1 MELRHLR
8 YFVAV
13 AEELN
18 FCRAAERLR
27 IAQPPLSLQIRH
39 LEEELSAPL
48 FNRVK
53 RRLVLTPAGQMLL
66 DEARRLLKD
75 TEVVKRRVRE
85 VARGQTGR
93 LAIGYVGTAM
103 YDLLPGAMRLFRQ
116 HHAGVEVSLEDMSTA
131 AQVQALRRGQIQLG
145 LLRPPIND
153 ETVEIE
159 DLVQERLMVALPEKH
174 PLARKSHVRLAE
186 LAQESFVLCSAEFEP
201 SLHRC
206 YLELLKRAGF
216 EPRIAQE
223 VTHLQ
228 TQLGLVAAGIGVSLV
243 PSAVTHLPRPGVVY
257 REASCPQV
265 LLPKSAAW
273 IKGSTSPQLEGF
285 LAAMRQT
292 AADLS
297 NSALSLM
304 SDVSL
309 RA

>member
-18 FCRAAERLR
+18 FCRASERLR

-39 LEEELSAPL
+39 LEEELGAPL

-53 RRLVLTPAGQMLL
+53 RRLVLTPAGLALL
-66 DEARRLLKD
+66 EDARRMLED
-75 TEVVKRRVRE
+75 AERAKRRVRE
-85 VARGQTGR
+85 VARGQAGR

-103 YDLLPGAMRLFRQ
+103 YDLLPDAVRLFRER
-116 HHAGVEVSLEDMSTA
+116 HARVELSLEDMSTA

-153 ETVEIE
+153 DALETE
-159 DLVQERLMVALPEKH
+159 DLVQESLMVALPEKH
-174 PLARKSHVRLAE
+174 PLCRKSHVRLAD
-186 LAQESFVLCSAEFEP
+186 LAQESFVLCSADFEP

-216 EPRIAQE
+216 EPRIVQE

-243 PSAVTHLPRPGVVY
+243 PSAVTYLPRPGVVY
-257 REASCPQV
+257 RVASCPQV
-265 LLPKSAAW
+265 MLPKAAAW
-273 IKGSTSPQLEGF
+273 VKGFGSPQLEGF

-292 AADLS
+292 AARLH
-297 NSALSLM
+297 NSPLSLVAEM
-304 SDVSL
+304 PL

>member
-39 LEEELSAPL
+39 LEDELGAPM

-53 RRLVLTPAGQMLL
+53 RRLVLTPAGQTLL
-66 DEARRLLKD
+66 EEARRLLK
-75 TEVVKRRVRE
+75 ESEAVKRRVRE

-103 YDLLPGAMRLFRQ
+103 YDLLPDAVRLFRQ
-116 HHAGVEVSLEDMSTA
+116 RHTGVELFLEDMSTA

-153 ETVEIE
+153 DAVETE
-159 DLVQERLMVALPEKH
+159 DLVQERLLVALPENH
-174 PLARKSHVRLAE
+174 PLCRKSHVRLAE
-186 LAQESFVLCSAEFEP
+186 MAEEPFVLCSAEVEP

-206 YLELLKRAGF
+206 YVDLLKSAGF
-216 EPRIAQE
+216 EPRIVQE

-228 TQLGLVAAGIGVSLV
+228 TQLGMVAAGVGVSLV
-243 PSAVTHLPRPGVVY
+243 PSAVTYQTRPGVMY
-257 REASCPQV
+257 RELNCPQV
-265 LLPKSAAW
+265 MLPKSAAW
-273 IKGSTSPQLEGF
+273 IKGFSSPALEGF

-292 AADLS
+292 AARLHDS
-297 NSALSLM
+297 PLSLIEKVPL
-304 SDVSL
+304 S
-309 RA
+309 A